1 MAADG
6 SSEAHNSDEA
16 PWNPTADQTSIAWL
30 ATTAAW
36 IYNSTEH
43 SNIPTLIKKVQS
55 KQLQVSDAEATA
67 A

>member
-6 SSEAHNSDEA
+6 SSEAHNLDEA
-16 PWNPTADQTSIAWL
+16 PWNHTADQISIAWI

-43 SNIPTLIKKVQS
+43 SNIPTLIKKVQC
-55 KQLQVSDAEATA
+55 KQPQVSDAKAIVA
-67 A
+67 